1 MTRERAFELAEI
13 AIQRIRI
20 RHSPAP
26 ASHIANAIL
35 AATAQEREACAKI
48 ADGQR
53 EQTGN
58 TPDWYCACGCIADE
72 IRERGK

>member
-1 MTRERAFELAEI
+1 MTRDQCLHLACKVAMSLKPGDALTLLPLMRALMEAVGE
-13 AIQRIRI
+13 
-20 RHSPAP
+20 
-26 ASHIANAIL
+26 
-35 AATAQEREACAKI
+35 EREACAKI